1 MNPLI
6 SILIPAYQAEKT
18 ISRCLDSALSQSCDN
33 YEIVVIDDGSTD
45 STLSICGMY
54 CNNERVR
61 LYTQENK
68 GIAFTRQRLVELAK
82 GRYLQFVD
90 ADDWIESDLVELHS
104 KILSEK
110 DCDIIISDFILE
122 KLNSSKYRAQMPTSL
137 TTDALI
143 TDISSPKLLGVLW
156 NKLVKKELFEGLKFP
171 NLRYCEDWSICV
183 QLFMRAS
190 SFYYVGRALYHYDN
204 IIVSNSL
211 TREINAD
218 TFKSRIEYIDY
229 LKSIQFDRYYVKEF
243 NSQVSNIAYA
253 SVINGIYNKEQ
264 FDDSFGN
271 IPFWDTYNKCIKR
284 CILVIARYLSLSL
297 ARQIY
302 LFFKKIA

>member
-1 MNPLI
+1 
-6 SILIPAYQAEKT
+6 
-18 ISRCLDSALSQSCDN
+18 
-33 YEIVVIDDGSTD
+33 
-45 STLSICGMY
+45 
-54 CNNERVR
+54 
-61 LYTQENK
+61 
-68 GIAFTRQRLVELAK
+68 
-82 GRYLQFVD
+82 
-90 ADDWIESDLVELHS
+90 
-104 KILSEK
+104 
-110 DCDIIISDFILE
+110 
-122 KLNSSKYRAQMPTSL
+122 MPTSL